1 MSAQTGIVLFAHGSR
16 DAQWAAPLLAI
27 EAALRQARPEQAI
40 RLAYLE
46 IGQPDLLSALASLY
60 ESGVKH
66 ITLLPVFLGVG
77 KHLRQDLPVLVGQAQ
92 RTHPD
97 LHIALLPA
105 LGEHPLFATWVST
118 EVLGAVQRQDQ
129 GNPGQ

>member
-1 MSAQTGIVLFAHGSR
+1 MTTPTGIVLFAHGSR

-27 EAALRQARPEQAI
+27 EATLRQARPEQAI

-46 IGQPDLLSALASLY
+46 IGQPDLISALASLY

-77 KHLRQDLPVLVGQAQ
+77 KHLRQDLPALVEQAQ
-92 RTHPD
+92 RTYPD
-97 LHIALLPA
+97 LRIALLPA
-105 LGEHPLFATWVST
+105 LGEHPLFANWVTT
-118 EVLGAVQRQDQ
+118 EVLGAVRWQDE
-129 GNPGQ
+129 GHHAP